1 MSTAKLIVPRRAH
14 IGRVD
19 ESDPLPYYY
28 LPAVGEVFRE
38 RLRLALRLLGGR
50 RYRRVLEAGYG
61 SGILLPTLA
70 ALADEV
76 HGMDLHRRPDLP
88 ERMLAL
94 EGVRA
99 PLLVGTVTALSYAS
113 ESFDA
118 VVCLST
124 LEHLHGAA
132 LRAAL
137 GELHRVLKPDGVAII
152 GVPASG
158 WVMDLLFRAIGFAEI
173 GEHHVSTHDDIA
185 ALLRERFAVE
195 ADARLPSFAPP
206 GAALY
211 TVFCCRRR
219 A

>member
-1 MSTAKLIVPRRAH
+1 MPGARLIVPRRAH
-14 IGRVD
+14 IAQVD
-19 ESDPLPYYY
+19 ESDPLKYYY
-28 LPAVGEVFRE
+28 VPGIGEVFRE
-38 RLRLALRLLGGR
+38 RLRLALRLLGDR
-50 RYRRVLEAGYG
+50 RYGRILEAGYG

-70 ALADEV
+70 TLADDV
-76 HGMDLHRRPDLP
+76 QAMDLHRRPDLAT
-88 ERMLAL
+88 RMLRL

-99 PLLVGTVTALSYAS
+99 PLLVGTVTALGYAS

-124 LEHLHGAA
+124 LEHLHGAD

-158 WVMDLLFRAIGFAEI
+158 WVMDLLFRAIGFSEI

-195 ADARLPSFAPP
+195 GDARLPSFAPP
-206 GAALY
+206 GTALY
-211 TVFCCRRR
+211 TVFRCRRR

>member
-1 MSTAKLIVPRRAH
+1 MVGAQLIVPQRAH

-38 RLRLALRLLGGR
+38 RLRLALRLLGER
-50 RYRRVLEAGYG
+50 RYGRILEAGYG
-61 SGILLPTLA
+61 SGILLPTLSS
-70 ALADEV
+70 LADEV

-88 ERMLAL
+88 SRMLAL
-94 EGVRA
+94 EGIQAR
-99 PLLVGTVTALSYAS
+99 LLVGTVTALSYAS

-124 LEHLHGAA
+124 LEHLHGAE

-137 GELHRVLKPDGVAII
+137 EELQRVLKPNGVAIV

-173 GEHHVSTHDDIA
+173 GEHHVSTQDDIEG
-185 ALLRERFAVE
+185 LLRERFSVE
-195 ADARLPSFAPP
+195 GDARLPSFAPRN
-206 GAALY
+206 AALY
-211 TVFCCRRR
+211 TVFRCRRR

>member
-1 MSTAKLIVPRRAH
+1 VAGAQLIVPRRAH

-28 LPAVGEVFRE
+28 LPVVGEVFRE
-38 RLRLALRLLGGR
+38 RLRLALRLLGER
-50 RYRRVLEAGYG
+50 RYGRILEAGYG

-76 HGMDLHRRPDLP
+76 HGMDLHRRPALP
-88 ERMLAL
+88 SRMLAR
-94 EGVRA
+94 EGVQA
-99 PLLVGTVTALSYAS
+99 ALLVGTVTALSYAS

-124 LEHLHGAA
+124 LEHLHGAE

-137 GELHRVLKPDGVAII
+137 GELQRVLKRDGVAIV

-173 GEHHVSTHDDIA
+173 GEHHVSAHDDIET
-185 ALLRERFAVE
+185 LLRERFNVE
-195 ADARLPSFAPP
+195 GDARLPSFAPRS
-206 GAALY
+206 AALY
-211 TVFCCRRR
+211 TVFRCRRR

>member
-1 MSTAKLIVPRRAH
+1 MPGAPLIVPRRAH
-14 IGRVD
+14 IARVD

-28 LPAVGEVFRE
+28 FPLVGEVFRE
-38 RLRLALRLLGGR
+38 RLRLALRLLGDR
-50 RYRRVLEAGYG
+50 RYGRVLEAGYG

-70 ALADEV
+70 TLADEV
-76 HGMDLHRRPDLP
+76 HAMDLHRRPDLAT
-88 ERMLAL
+88 RMLQR

-99 PLLVGTVTALSYAS
+99 PLLMGTVTALSYAS

-124 LEHLHGAA
+124 LEHLHGAE

-137 GELHRVLKPDGVAII
+137 AELRRVLKPEGVAIV

-173 GEHHVSTHDDIA
+173 GEHHVSTRDDIEA
-185 ALLRERFAVE
+185 TLQEHFAVE
-195 ADARLPSFAPP
+195 GDARLPSFAPRS
-206 GAALY
+206 GALY
-211 TVFCCRRR
+211 TVFRCRRP